1 MKGDRTGGGGGG
13 VGVWGGG
20 RGFGMFF
27 TPKQD
32 VFIVVTSLNPR
43 PAQLAV
49 EVDSQLKFT
58 C

>member
-1 MKGDRTGGGGGG
+1 MKGDRTGGGGGFF
-13 VGVWGGG
+13 G
-20 RGFGMFF
+20 RGRGLSLFL
-27 TPKQD
+27 TRYLD